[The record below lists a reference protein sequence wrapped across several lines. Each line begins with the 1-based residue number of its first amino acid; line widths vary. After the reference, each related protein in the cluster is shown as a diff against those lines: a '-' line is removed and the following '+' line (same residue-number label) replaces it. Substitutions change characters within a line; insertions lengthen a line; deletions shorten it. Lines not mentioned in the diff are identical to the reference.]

1 MWPHP
6 LVEPHPRSGLCGGI
20 VDHTQIQGFGHC
32 CAAAA
37 LDLSRSKCNKAAVRN
52 RWAWAHRRKG
62 SVGDRMNFTRSSVAE
77 AQESLAIG
85 PCGGDSVQGVCAET
99 CTGGGQ
105 CNCFINDTSWI
116 NDWPTQ
122 CSTRRECGQVPF
134 ARVRSLVC
142 ALNPCG
148 CYHVRLSPASR
159 HLRICAFAS

>member
-1 MWPHP
+1 MFPKTSVMRCVPVWMWPQSRWRSFI
-6 LVEPHPRSGLCGGI
+6 LVWAVRWRCGSRANSRR
-20 VDHTQIQGFGHC
+20 GHC
-32 CAAAA
+32 CAAA
-37 LDLSRSKCNKAAVRN
+37 LDLSRSKCNKAAFRN
-52 RWAWAHRRKG
+52 RWERVHRRHG
-62 SVGDRMNFTRSSVAE
+62 SVS
-77 AQESLAIG
+77 AIG
-85 PCGGDSVQGVCAET
+85 PSSGDSSQGVCAET
-99 CTGGGQ
+99 CLGDSR

-148 CYHVRLSPASR
+148 CHHVRLSPASR